1 MPATASFR
9 FLQIFFICFLD
20 VVMIVSGVS
29 AVVWLLAARRTK
41 LQPLC
46 TPGFASYKGTSGVG
60 IWPLFVFSCIMQI
73 AVLGTLVRHLYAS
86 GTSPDVHPVE
96 NRV

>member
-1 MPATASFR
+1 M
-9 FLQIFFICFLD
+9 FFICFLD
-20 VVMIVSGVS
+20 VIMIVSGY
-29 AVVWLLAARRTK
+29 
-41 LQPLC
+41 
-46 TPGFASYKGTSGVG
+46 ASYRGETDVG

-73 AVLGTLVRHLYAS
+73 AVLGTLVSHLYAS